1 MTSLANLPWL
11 PAAPEAF
18 RSALAEAKGAADLA
32 RLAGH
37 ALSEPQLAR
46 LAKAVAR
53 LDNIRPLSRF
63 RLAVLS
69 NATTELLLPALVGT
83 ALRHGLALDVIAAPF
98 DQAVQQAL
106 DPASPLHA
114 FKPDAV
120 LLAFDA
126 RGLGLDGHHPA
137 LSAAAAA
144 AKVETALAKVAMIG
158 AGVAKGCGAPLM
170 VQTLAAPPKRLF
182 GGFDR
187 RVPGSA
193 ARLAAAFNDRLAETG
208 DLLFDVAGLAETVG
222 LETWHD
228 PARWHLA
235 KLPFAPRLVPLYADH
250 LARLLAAL
258 RGRARKCLVLD
269 LDNTCWGG
277 VIGDDGI
284 EGIRI
289 GQGDAM
295 GEAFLAVQRAA
306 LDLRARGVVLAVCSK
321 NEDEVARRAFRDHP
335 DMLLREDHIAVFQA
349 NWVDKPTNLRAI
361 AKQLNI
367 GTDALVFLDDN
378 PVERAL
384 VRRDMPEVA
393 VPELPDDPSLFP
405 RMLLAGGY
413 FEAVTFSDE
422 DRARA
427 EQYQANAKRASLEA
441 SATDLGSYLASL
453 DMVLSLTPFDAVSRG
468 RIAQLINKSN
478 QFNLTTRRYTEAE
491 LALLEADPAVFTLQA
506 RLVDA
511 FGDNGMIGVAIAR
524 RSPAGWEID
533 SWLMSCRVLGRRVE
547 QAVLA
552 ALAAAARAE
561 GVETLLGRFIP
572 SGRNGM
578 VEDHYPKLGFEPA
591 GTAGEDTLWRL
602 ALADWTAP
610 DLPMRIVP

>member
-1 MTSLANLPWL
+1 MTSLAELPWL
-11 PAAPEAF
+11 PAAPESF
-18 RSALAEAKGAADLA
+18 RAMVAEARNAGDLA

-46 LAKAVAR
+46 LAKAAAR
-53 LDNIRPLSRF
+53 LDDTAPLSRF

-69 NATTELLLPALVGT
+69 NATTELVLPALVGT
-83 ALRHGLALDVIAAPF
+83 ALRHGLLLEAFAAPF
-98 DQAVQQAL
+98 DQAMQQAL
-106 DPASPLHA
+106 DPNSALHA

-126 RGLGLDGHHPA
+126 RGFGLDGHHPG
-137 LSAAAAA
+137 LSAEEAA
-144 AKVETALAKVAMIG
+144 AKVEAALARIATIRG
-158 AGVAKGCGAPLM
+158 GVGAPLV
-170 VQTLAAPPKRLF
+170 VQTLAPPPKRLF

-193 ARLAAAFNDRLAETG
+193 ARLAAAFNDRLAEGG
-208 DLLFDVAGLAETVG
+208 DILFDVAALAETVG

-258 RGRARKCLVLD
+258 RGKARKCLVLD

-277 VIGDDGI
+277 VIGDDGL
-284 EGIRI
+284 EGIKI
-289 GQGDAM
+289 GQGDGM

-306 LDLRARGVVLAVCSK
+306 LELRARGVVLAVCSK
-321 NEDEVARRAFRDHP
+321 NDDAVARRAFAEHP
-335 DMLLREDHIAVFQA
+335 DMLLRQDHIAVFQA
-349 NWVDKPTNLRAI
+349 NWVDKPTNLKAI

-384 VRRDMPEVA
+384 VRLEMPEVA
-393 VPELPDDPSLFP
+393 VPELPDDPSLYP

-413 FEAVTFSDE
+413 FEAVTFSGE
-422 DRARA
+422 DRSRA
-427 EQYQANAKRASLEA
+427 EQYQANARRASLEA

-453 DMVLSLTPFDAVSRG
+453 EMVLTLAPFDAVGRG

-491 LALLEADPAVFTLQA
+491 VAQLEADPAVFTLQA

-511 FGDNGMIGVAIAR
+511 FGDNGMISVAIAR
-524 RSPAGWEID
+524 KAPAAWEID
-533 SWLMSCRVLGRRVE
+533 TWLMSCRVLGRRVE
-547 QAVLA
+547 EAVLA
-552 ALAAAARAE
+552 ALAEAARAE
-561 GVETLLGRFIP
+561 GAEALLGRYIA

-578 VEDHYPKLGFEPA
+578 VEDHYARLGFTAA
-591 GTAGEDTLWRL
+591 GKDLWRL
-602 ALADWTAP
+602 ELAGWMAP
-610 DLPMRIVP
+610 DLPMRVVR